1 MIQDALVTLATS
13 PVTLDEAK
21 RHARVTVTDEDSD
34 IEGMISAATDMCQR
48 MTSRQFL
55 NATRVDTFEGF
66 PSKELELGR
75 WPLSSVTSI
84 VYVDADGDDQTWTA
98 SLYQSDTTAEPPTI
112 KPAYNQSWPTTRSG
126 IYEAVTVTYVAGYG
140 ATASLVPDRFKKAIM
155 LLVGHWVN
163 FREAYAE
170 RDVKAVEGTL
180 CMLLGVDRVRTF

>member
-140 ATASLVPDRFKKAIM
+140 
-155 LLVGHWVN
+155 N